1 MKEFRGSTFHP
12 PTLEIL
18 DGLGIGRSLID
29 KGVKAQTVQYRD
41 RDKGLIAEFDL
52 NGIRQYTRYPF
63 RLQIDQYAL
72 ALLLLDKLKTL
83 PNVDIIFNSMVSDV
97 RDMDTHVEVTRKKTD
112 GSTALFKAPYVI
124 GADGANSIVRRSMD
138 IPFEGITYPE
148 RYITLF
154 TPFDFRS
161 YLPGLASVNYISDPK
176 EWCIMLRSPDL
187 WRVLFPTKPDETDAN
202 VLSEDAI
209 QSRLQNLLPSEK
221 PYPVFHKR
229 VYKIHQRVA
238 TTYRKGRIVLA
249 GDSAHVNNPMGGMGL
264 NGGIHDA
271 NELSSYL
278 QSIWFNNEL
287 AHVLNEYSSRR
298 RHVALEYVQKQTH
311 QNAMNMSETN
321 ERKRRLQQTELRKIA
336 SDPDLSLDYMLRM
349 SMIDRPDK

>member
-1 MKEFRGSTFHP
+1 MES
-12 PTLEIL
+12 
-18 DGLGIGRSLID
+18 
-29 KGVKAQTVQYRD
+29 
-41 RDKGLIAEFDL
+41 
-52 NGIRQYTRYPF
+52 
-63 RLQIDQYAL
+63 
-72 ALLLLDKLKTL
+72 
-83 PNVDIIFNSMVSDV
+83 SD
-97 RDMDTHVEVTRKKTD
+97 
-112 GSTALFKAPYVI
+112 SF
-124 GADGANSIVRRSMD
+124 
-138 IPFEGITYPE
+138 F
-148 RYITLF
+148 
-154 TPFDFRS
+154 
-161 YLPGLASVNYISDPK
+161 
-176 EWCIMLRSPDL
+176 
-187 WRVLFPTKPDETDAN
+187 
-202 VLSEDAI
+202 
-209 QSRLQNLLPSEK
+209 
-221 PYPVFHKR
+221 
-229 VYKIHQRVA
+229 HQRVA

-349 SMIDRPDK
+349 SMIDRPDKQGDAEMVLTRSEKLLQRLHRRFYFYYCCIFYSF